1 LDFLKKSFWT
11 GLSSLAFAAYSFT
24 TNKLFS
30 VYFGPQGVTLLAH
43 FQNLIAIFASVTNEG
58 INRGLIKIIANENIE
73 QRDWNNAFTYGLTL
87 TFATFI
93 FVLTFLFSI
102 GFTFYHDFPA
112 QLFTPLNLTWLIVAT
127 LLHMIGLLF
136 ISLLMAMQ
144 HIKAFTIL
152 SIFNNAIGLILVY
165 WGMQKGLVTSLLYLA
180 ASPASMLVII
190 IIYYVNANLAR
201 LRQFTVNFEKRA
213 FNQIF
218 QFLLT
223 ALASGVLAR
232 LVDFYVRS
240 YLIKTFSAYQTGL
253 WQAVAKVSDGYTSV
267 FSAALGILIF
277 TKISS
282 YMDETDKLKLFVRKS
297 VLFTLAI
304 TGCGLAIIYYFR
316 SFLLGIFYSQE
327 FVAGEH
333 LLGFLV
339 LGDWLKFPSWI
350 FGFVLQANLKTKTFI
365 ATQFA
370 SAAVYLLLLWLL
382 IPILGLNA
390 MPLAHFIRFI
400 FYLGLVAWL
409 SRKWFI

>member
-1 LDFLKKSFWT
+1 MDFLKKSFWT
-11 GLSSLAFAAYSFT
+11 GLSSLAFAAYSFI

-43 FQNLIAIFASVTNEG
+43 FQNLIAIFASITNEG
-58 INRGLIKIIANENIE
+58 INRGLIKILANENIS
-73 QRDWNNAFTYGLTL
+73 QREWNNAFTYGITL
-87 TFATFI
+87 TFVTFI
-93 FVLTFLFSI
+93 VVLAFLFSI
-102 GFTFYHDFPA
+102 GFTFYHDFPP
-112 QLFTPLNLTWLIVAT
+112 QLFSPINITWLIVAT

-144 HIKAFTIL
+144 HIRAFTIL
-152 SIFNNAIGLILVY
+152 SVLNNAIGLILIYV
-165 WGMQKGLVTSLLYLA
+165 GMQKGLVTSLLYLA

-190 IIYYVNANLAR
+190 LIYYINANLSR
-201 LRQFTVNFEKRA
+201 LKKFTANFEKKA

-223 ALASGVLAR
+223 AMASGVLAR

-240 YLIKTFSAYQTGL
+240 YLIKTFSTYQTGL

-282 YMDETDKLKLFVRKS
+282 YMDEEAKLRLFVRKS
-297 VLFTLAI
+297 LLFTLVL
-304 TGCGLAIIYYFR
+304 TGIGLTIIYHFR
-316 SFLLGIFYSQE
+316 YDILSLFYSQE
-327 FVAGEH
+327 FKGGQH
-333 LLGFLV
+333 LLGFLL

-350 FGFVLQANLKTKTFI
+350 FGFVLQAQLKTKTFI

-370 SAAVYLLLLWLL
+370 SAAVYLLLLWVF
-382 IPILGLNA
+382 IPILGLEA
-390 MPLAHFIRFI
+390 MPLAHFLRFI
-400 FYLGLVAWL
+400 FYLGLMAWL